1 MATYNNLI
9 MEDKQICKSTFVSTL
24 YLILSDMG
32 ISEDKLTEFT
42 ETDITLGNLGICF
55 DVSEIIDNRMT
66 LIFGDMYM
74 GVMPRDTFKA
84 ILKYHDLEL

>member
-1 MATYNNLI
+1 MET
-9 MEDKQICKSTFVSTL
+9 EDKQICKATFVSTL
-24 YLILSDMG
+24 CLILSEIG
-32 ISEDKLTEFT
+32 IAEDKLTDFVEG
-42 ETDITLGNLGICF
+42 DITLGNLGICF

-66 LIFGDMYM
+66 LVFGDMYM